1 MDRNERIAINQRADP
16 SAPRRPIWDFNL
28 PKTILK
34 SGAAQNA
41 FAAVGLIN
49 GLAWRRQTGPAS
61 LVLWRRRRRSLRSE
75 SIRFAA
81 PRAARASAAV
91 AAAAE
96 LR

>member
-41 FAAVGLIN
+41 FAAAAAAVGLIN
-49 GLAWRRQTGPAS
+49 GLAWRRQTGPTS
-61 LVLWRRRRRSLRSE
+61 LVLWRRRRSLRSE

-81 PRAARASAAV
+81 PRAARASAA
-91 AAAAE
+91 AAE